1 MAENNQLHAT
11 VSWAGDS
18 NFIGRSGSG
27 HAVVFDSN
35 KDNGV
40 APTPMEML
48 LMSAGACS
56 SVDVVSILQKAKQQV
71 THCRVVLSGER
82 VDSVPRVFDKIHLHF
97 EVTGFNV
104 SEKHVERAVNLSA
117 EKYCSVSI
125 MLSGSVTVTHSFSV
139 KAAALTATAE

>member
-1 MAENNQLHAT
+1 MAGDNQLQAT

-18 NFIGRSGSG
+18 NFIGRSGTG

-35 KDNGV
+35 KDSGV

-71 THCRVVLSGER
+71 TACRVVLSGER
-82 VDSVPRVFDKIHLHF
+82 VDTVPRVFSKIHLHF
-97 EVTGFNV
+97 EVTGFDV

-125 MLSGSVTVTHSFSV
+125 MLQQAMTVTHSFSV
-139 KAAALTATAE
+139 HASEVAPAS